1 MSERTN
7 TIGVRG
13 AFTAECLDLMGIH
26 NYRIIGCPSM
36 FVNLNGILPSIGRP
50 TCGKYQITITPGNS
64 YLKTKLLQLGMR
76 SVSGSNS
83 HGLKYL
89 LFSCYVAKKC

>member
-64 YLKTKLLQLGMR
+64 YLKTKLLQLGM
-76 SVSGSNS
+76 SE
-83 HGLKYL
+83 
-89 LFSCYVAKKC
+89 KC

>member
-1 MSERTN
+1 MRVAVLMSTYNGEKYIREQ
-7 TIGVRG
+7 IDSI
-13 AFTAECLDLMGIH
+13 TAECLDLMGIH

-76 SVSGSNS
+76 E
-83 HGLKYL
+83 
-89 LFSCYVAKKC
+89 KC

>member
-36 FVNLNGILPSIGRP
+36 FSADLCTVPFKYSLWLSFDLQKIDYRCVSESIYRYDISKNWFNS
-50 TCGKYQITITPGNS
+50 TKY
-64 YLKTKLLQLGMR
+64 Y
-76 SVSGSNS
+76 SNS
-83 HGLKYL
+83 S
-89 LFSCYVAKKC
+89 SCCYT

>member
-1 MSERTN
+1 
-7 TIGVRG
+7 
-13 AFTAECLDLMGIH
+13 
-26 NYRIIGCPSM
+26 M

-76 SVSGSNS
+76 E
-83 HGLKYL
+83 
-89 LFSCYVAKKC
+89 KC